1 MLCSTYATKYFVGT
15 QIRTHKIT
23 KFSNKVRANSN
34 NSGTTSKNQI
44 DLKKKY
50 KKIHAREIRQTWGRN
65 KKKLA

>member
-44 DLKKKY
+44 DLKKKVQKNSRQGNTTNMGTKQ
-50 KKIHAREIRQTWGRN
+50 KKS
-65 KKKLA
+65 